1 MRKIMNS
8 WKFAID
14 MELEEEKYYREQA
27 DINKDNSLN
36 VVCLMLAEDEKK
48 HAQILT
54 DKMDKKSFQL
64 IDAQTLSKAKNI
76 FDGIGDIKIEDK
88 EIASQ
93 LDFYRIATEK
103 EKQSIDLYK
112 EYLLK
117 AVESEEK
124 ELFEY
129 LIKQEENHYEVLDNI
144 ATLLIKPEE
153 WVENAEFGIRKE
165 Y

>member
-1 MRKIMNS
+1 MNN

-14 MELEEEKYYREQA
+14 MELDGEKYYREQA
-27 DINKDNSLN
+27 NINKDNGLN

-54 DKMDKKSFQL
+54 DKMNEKSFQL
-64 IDAQTLSKAKNI
+64 IESETLLKAKNI
-76 FDGIGDIKIEDK
+76 FEGIGNIKTEGK

-112 EYLLK
+112 EYLAK
-117 AVESEEK
+117 ATANEEK
-124 ELFEY
+124 DLFEY
-129 LIKQEENHYEVLDNI
+129 LIEQEKHHYEVLDNI
-144 ATLLIKPEE
+144 ASLLLKPEE

>member
-14 MELEEEKYYREQA
+14 MELDGEKYYREQA
-27 DINKDNSLN
+27 NINKDNSLN
-36 VVCLMLAEDEKK
+36 VVCIMLAEDEKK

-54 DKMDKKSFQL
+54 DKMNEKTFNLTESE
-64 IDAQTLSKAKNI
+64 TLSKSKNI
-76 FDGIGDIKIEDK
+76 FDGIGNIKIEDK

-117 AVESEEK
+117 AVGSEEK

-129 LIKQEENHYEVLDNI
+129 LIKQEENHYEVLDNM
-144 ATLLIKPEE
+144 ASLLIKPEE

>member
-1 MRKIMNS
+1 MNN

-14 MELEEEKYYREQA
+14 MELDGEKYYKGQA
-27 DINKDNSLN
+27 DINKDNGLN
-36 VVCLMLAEDEKK
+36 VVCLMLANDEKK

-54 DKMDKKSFQL
+54 DKMNEKAFEL
-64 IDAQTLSKAKNI
+64 IDSETLSKSKNI
-76 FDGIGDIKIEDK
+76 FDGIGDIKIEGK

-112 EYLLK
+112 EYLSK
-117 AVESEEK
+117 AVGSAEK

-129 LIKQEENHYEVLDNI
+129 LIKQEEHHYEVLDNI
-144 ATLLIKPEE
+144 ASLLIKPEE

>member
-1 MRKIMNS
+1 MNS

-14 MELEEEKYYREQA
+14 MELDGERYYKEQA
-27 DINKDNSLN
+27 NINKDNSLN

-76 FDGIGDIKIEDK
+76 FDGIGNIKIEDK

-112 EYLLK
+112 EYLFK
-117 AVESEEK
+117 AVGSEEK

-129 LIKQEENHYEVLDNI
+129 LIKQEENHYEVLDNM
-144 ATLLIKPEE
+144 ASLLIKPEE

>member
-1 MRKIMNS
+1 MNN

-14 MELEEEKYYREQA
+14 MELDGEKYYREQA

-36 VVCLMLAEDEKK
+36 VVCLMLAEDEKR

-54 DKMDKKSFQL
+54 DKMNEKSFQL
-64 IDAQTLSKAKNI
+64 INAETLSKSKSI
-76 FDGIGDIKIEDK
+76 FNGIGDIKSESKKIT
-88 EIASQ
+88 SQ

-112 EYLLK
+112 EYLSK
-117 AVESEEK
+117 AVGRDDK

-129 LIKQEENHYEVLDNI
+129 LIKQEEKHYEVLDYI
-144 ATLLIKPEE
+144 ASLLIKPEE

>member
-14 MELEEEKYYREQA
+14 MELDGEKYYKEQA
-27 DINKDNSLN
+27 NINKDNSLN

-117 AVESEEK
+117 AVGSEEK

-129 LIKQEENHYEVLDNI
+129 LIKQEENHYEVLDNM
-144 ATLLIKPEE
+144 ASLLIKPEE

>member
-1 MRKIMNS
+1 MNN

-14 MELEEEKYYREQA
+14 MELDGEKYYREQA
-27 DINKDNSLN
+27 SINKDNSLN

-64 IDAQTLSKAKNI
+64 IDGETLSKSKNI
-76 FDGIGDIKIEDK
+76 FDGIGDIKIEGK

-93 LDFYRIATEK
+93 LDFYKIATEK

-117 AVESEEK
+117 ADEGAEK

-129 LIKQEENHYEVLDNI
+129 LIKQEENHYAVLDNI
-144 ATLLIKPEE
+144 ASLLIKPEE